1 MLSNEKI
8 KNLIDLHIICTYNL
22 IEDGEES
29 DMLYKIQFLQILKQE
44 EYDEKI
50 INNKIE
56 KLYNILKNNNL
67 IKKIL
72 NNKKHTS
79 DDLVNFMFLF
89 RYDTLYLFHKILIN
103 IFNNKLDDI
112 NLYEEIIKI

>member
-1 MLSNEKI
+1 MSINTNFL
-8 KNLIDLHIICTYNL
+8 CTYQL
-22 IEDGEES
+22 INNYDES
-29 DMLYKIQFLQILKQE
+29 FMLYKIQFLQIFDLDD
-44 EYDEKI
+44 YDDNV

-103 IFNNKLDDI
+103 IFNNKLDDM